1 MRSISADEVKG
12 RVHELE
18 QVSTVPESLAR
29 IMAITQDPASTAMD
43 LANEISKD
51 PALTLKV
58 LRTVNSSFYGF
69 ERRIQTVSD
78 AVILLGFTEVERLAL
93 TISLV
98 NLFGGSRYKA
108 RALNQLWRHSLVA
121 SLAADI
127 LVEVYA
133 PKAPD
138 AAGVHISA
146 LLHDIGKAVIWQCFP
161 DALPEILRAMKDD
174 GKSALDAEQDLL
186 GGMSHCDVGAW
197 VANAWKLPHTVVE
210 SIQYHHNPDDC
221 DADHVLVH
229 VTHLANA
236 ACYEINCPAII
247 EQKEREPVH
256 PVSCQVL
263 QTDNLFAQRVDERVQ
278 SRRDVLGAIA
288 SSIN

>member
-1 MRSISADEVKG
+1 MRSISADEVKT
-12 RVHELE
+12 RVHDLE

-29 IMAITQDPASTAMD
+29 IMAITQDPGSTAMD

-93 TISLV
+93 TISLI

-121 SLAADI
+121 SMAADI

-138 AAGVHISA
+138 AAGVHASA
-146 LLHDIGKAVIWQCFP
+146 LLHDVGKAVIWQCFP
-161 DALPEILRAMKDD
+161 DILPQILRVMKEEGRTAQEVERELLD
-174 GKSALDAEQDLL
+174 GVD
-186 GGMSHCDVGAW
+186 HCEVGAW
-197 VANAWKLPHTVVE
+197 VADSWNLPHSVVE
-210 SIQYHHNPDDC
+210 SIRYHHAPDEC
-221 DADHVLVH
+221 DATHVLVH

-236 ACYEINCPAII
+236 ACYQVGCPSMQ
-247 EQKEREPVH
+247 EQKGAAPAH
-256 PVSCQVL
+256 DVSCQVL

-278 SRRDVLGAIA
+278 SRRDVFGAIA
-288 SSIN
+288 SSLA